1 MPQVL
6 PEQSQN
12 DPRAP
17 VAWPLDTPLSTVAV
31 PEEQLF
37 DYRPRM
43 SRRATGDDATKLRTI
58 RTTSNLPSSDGLT
71 HDFTRI
77 TATSAAN
84 YSSTSAT
91 RSPSNKKT
99 ASSPPPS
106 SDVPSITPASR
117 SVLSPSRSASP
128 RRQATTPTQPPG
140 CAKPPRAAERTPNA
154 SGGSGRGVPP
164 QRL

>member
-84 YSSTSAT
+84 YQLYIRDALP
-91 RSPSNKKT
+91 REQENGLL
-99 ASSPPPS
+99 
-106 SDVPSITPASR
+106 PAS
-117 SVLSPSRSASP
+117 LF
-128 RRQATTPTQPPG
+128 
-140 CAKPPRAAERTPNA
+140 
-154 SGGSGRGVPP
+154 
-164 QRL
+164 